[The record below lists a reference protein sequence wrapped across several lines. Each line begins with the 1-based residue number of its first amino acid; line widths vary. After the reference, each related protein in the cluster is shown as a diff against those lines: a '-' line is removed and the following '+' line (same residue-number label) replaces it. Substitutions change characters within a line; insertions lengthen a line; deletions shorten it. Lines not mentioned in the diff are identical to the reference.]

1 MSPIS
6 PTLLRAAEAI
16 ANARYSRAAGCTM
29 KVKNILDHLTPE
41 LRAEIMAEAA
51 ASVTIQT
58 GGSDEEEE
66 GVLLG

>member
-1 MSPIS
+1 
-6 PTLLRAAEAI
+6 
-16 ANARYSRAAGCTM
+16 M